1 MGQRA
6 LRWSHRAASSHP
18 LRLFDVQTNHRCD
31 GRLAVHSVYL
41 AGGDVSPLSESPAS
55 RQPTA
60 PALSHGAAAAG
71 VKGNLYAIKEACAE
85 LHVYAARHCNDHIA
99 RSGAK

>member
-1 MGQRA
+1 M
-6 LRWSHRAASSHP
+6 SHLS
-18 LRLFDVQTNHRCD
+18 D

-41 AGGDVSPLSESPAS
+41 IGGDVSPLSQSPAS

-71 VKGNLYAIKEACAE
+71 LKGTLYAIKEASAE
-85 LHVYAARHCNDHIA
+85 LHVYAARDCNEHIA
-99 RSGAK
+99 RFLQEPGGANSEPRWRGFRHKMSSR